1 MQIDGI
7 KDMEKKMT
15 KEVYH
20 KKHLTTEQVI
30 AIKEALRW
38 MPIPKVAKQFNMPK
52 ANIFILDEPGTAL
65 DNDNMEGF
73 VRILDLVKSYFDTTI
88 LISHIDQ
95 LKDSVDM
102 NIEISRNDGYAF
114 VKC

>member
-1 MQIDGI
+1 MRIDGI

-38 MPIPKVAKQFNMPK
+38 MPIPKVAKQFNIPK
-52 ANIFILDEPGTAL
+52 ANIRNIYLG
-65 DNDNMEGF
+65 
-73 VRILDLVKSYFDTTI
+73 VSY
-88 LISHIDQ
+88 
-95 LKDSVDM
+95 
-102 NIEISRNDGYAF
+102 RNVGE
-114 VKC
+114 V